1 MKTSSLTQLWP
12 SKVQNQHGSTL
23 IELLI
28 AATITVTVMT
38 AIAITMMYSVQR
50 EAQNRYQESAVM
62 LAQNAVDL
70 LLTERA
76 ELGWDGFVSK
86 FNPADYCLNR
96 SGTPAVDVLEA
107 KGAAVACPSTSF
119 GGLAFQT
126 LIQAEQVQPP
136 SANKMD
142 ITITVDWIAGKTGS
156 QYILNQSVYK
166 GIY

>member
-86 FNPADYCLNR
+86 FDTADYCLDR
-96 SGTPAVDVLEA
+96 SGNPLTDVLVI
-107 KGAAVACPSTSF
+107 KNTGCPSTTF

-126 LIQAEQVQPP
+126 LIQAVQDGSNP
-136 SANKMD
+136 NKMD
-142 ITITVDWIAGKTGS
+142 ITITVDWVAGRTGS

-166 GIY
+166 GVY